1 MKKTAFLS
9 ALVGVFTV
17 AVATQTMAADMHDS
31 KPMNHEMMKDGSMMD
46 HKMDKTMKDGS
57 MMDHKM
63 DKTMKDGK
71 MMDHKKDKMMKDGKS
86 MEHKME
92 KEMKDHKM

>member
-1 MKKTAFLS
+1 MKKTALLS
-9 ALVGVFTV
+9 ALVGVFTM

-31 KPMNHEMMKDGSMMD
+31 KSMNHEMMKDGSMMD
-46 HKMDKTMKDGS
+46 HKMDKTMKDG
-57 MMDHKM
+57 KM
-63 DKTMKDGK
+63 
-71 MMDHKKDKMMKDGKS
+71 

>member
-1 MKKTAFLS
+1 MKKTALLS
-9 ALVGVFTV
+9 ALVGVFTM

-31 KPMNHEMMKDGSMMD
+31 KSMNHEMMKDGSMMD
-46 HKMDKTMKDGS
+46 HKMDKTMKDG
-57 MMDHKM
+57 K
-63 DKTMKDGK
+63 K
-71 MMDHKKDKMMKDGKS
+71 MDHKKDKMMKDGKS